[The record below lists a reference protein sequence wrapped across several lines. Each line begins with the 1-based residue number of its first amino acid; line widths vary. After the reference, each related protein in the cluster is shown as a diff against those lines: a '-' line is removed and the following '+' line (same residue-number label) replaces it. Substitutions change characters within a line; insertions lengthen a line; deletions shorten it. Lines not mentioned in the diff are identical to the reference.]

1 MSDTDL
7 YSRPTLTYSILVAC
21 TAIFFLE
28 IAYGM
33 SAGSFGGSAFNAAV
47 GSLFGE
53 YGFSVL
59 NMLSGKVW
67 TILTSVFLHSGTE
80 HLILNM
86 LALFFFGRVVEMKMG
101 RKKFLIVF
109 LLSAIAGNLAFMAFS
124 LAAGSAAV
132 TVIGASGAIFGLMG
146 AAMLASPLEMV
157 FYPYLIPVPLV
168 MVAVLYTIF
177 NIGSFIFVAI
187 GLQESNVSFI
197 AHIGGL
203 VAGMAVGF
211 KEGASKR
218 ALGMTLFILAL
229 LVLIPFAWTAIQFL
243 ESFNYT
249 SILSGLI
256 G

>member
-7 YSRPTLTYSILVAC
+7 YSRPTLTYLILIAC
-21 TAIFFLE
+21 TAIFFVE

-33 SAGSFGGSAFNAAV
+33 SVGSFGSNAFNNAV

-53 YGFSVL
+53 YGFSVSNVL
-59 NMLSGKVW
+59 EGKVW
-67 TILTSVFLHSGTE
+67 TLMTSVFLHSGTE

-101 RKKFLIVF
+101 RKKLLIVF
-109 LLSAIAGNLAFMAFS
+109 LLSAIAGNLAFMALS
-124 LAAGSAAV
+124 LATGALAV

-229 LVLIPFAWTAIQFL
+229 LILIPFAWTAIQFL

>member
-1 MSDTDL
+1 
-7 YSRPTLTYSILVAC
+7 
-21 TAIFFLE
+21 
-28 IAYGM
+28 
-33 SAGSFGGSAFNAAV
+33 
-47 GSLFGE
+47 
-53 YGFSVL
+53 
-59 NMLSGKVW
+59 
-67 TILTSVFLHSGTE
+67 
-80 HLILNM
+80 
-86 LALFFFGRVVEMKMG
+86 MKMG

-203 VAGMAVGF
+203 VAGMAVGSR
-211 KEGASKR
+211 KAPARGH
-218 ALGMTLFILAL
+218 
-229 LVLIPFAWTAIQFL
+229 L
-243 ESFNYT
+243 E
-249 SILSGLI
+249 
-256 G
+256 